1 MKREY
6 GYVVTLWTNAP
17 PRGRVWID
25 KDVEWSIVKK
35 RECQIDR
42 QLSPE
47 CQNSSVAIY
56 VGSIWKQKW
65 TRERGN

>member
-47 CQNSSVAIY
+47 CQN
-56 VGSIWKQKW
+56 
-65 TRERGN
+65 